1 MWNETFFHVG
11 SPCRELRQQPP
22 CFEFDKINKSDVTT
36 IWPRT
41 VHVLA
46 DSGMSLFVDTQR
58 SIPLTDQ
65 LYQAAREA
73 TACYMDDNMTERV
86 TVYVTEGNLEAE
98 TIQATDNLPLNE
110 AFNKEQTRF
119 LIDLIRN
126 QLEADGK
133 GLPRTF
139 KELNYRLKSA
149 KGQKKNL
156 WMDMAAKLSK
166 HFMESFDPSK
176 VARKW
181 YTLEDGYKKVL
192 EHNSTNTNSQTKT
205 RFQFFTEM
213 EELLD
218 GHHDIDFP
226 AVGTVQ
232 GVVGRRRKTLSIDC
246 QRDSSAARQ
255 TATRP
260 ASPTQPIR
268 KRRRTEEDYST
279 LLEFLRESE
288 AASQR
293 RHEEILAQMKSAQKG
308 FEELMCKFLE
318 KM

>member
-1 MWNETFFHVG
+1 MVN
-11 SPCRELRQQPP
+11 
-22 CFEFDKINKSDVTT
+22 
-36 IWPRT
+36 
-41 VHVLA
+41 VLA
-46 DSGMSLFVDTQR
+46 DSGMSLFADTQR
-58 SIPLTDQ
+58 SIPLTEQ

-73 TACYMDDNMTERV
+73 TACYIDDNMTERV
-86 TVYVTEGNLEAE
+86 TVYVTENNLEAE
-98 TIQATDNLPLNE
+98 TSPSVEPLPPNE
-110 AFNKEQTRF
+110 SFNKEQTRF

-126 QLEADGK
+126 QLEADGR

-156 WMDMAAKLSK
+156 WMDMANKLSK
-166 HFMESFDPSK
+166 HFMEAFDPSK

-192 EHNSTNTNSQTKT
+192 EHNSTSSQTKT

-218 GHHDIDFP
+218 GHQDIDFP

-232 GVVGRRRKTLSIDC
+232 GVVGRRRKPLSIDC

-255 TATRP
+255 TSTRP
-260 ASPTQPIR
+260 ASPTQPLR

-279 LLEFLRESE
+279 LLDFLRESE

-308 FEELMCKFLE
+308 FEELMRKFLE

>member
-1 MWNETFFHVG
+1 MSGASSTF
-11 SPCRELRQQPP
+11 P
-22 CFEFDKINKSDVTT
+22 EFSDINKPDV
-36 IWPRT
+36 RT
-41 VHVLA
+41 KWRRTANVLA

-58 SIPLTDQ
+58 NIPLTDQ

-73 TACYMDDNMTERV
+73 TACYMDETMTEGV
-86 TVYVTEGNLEAE
+86 TVYVAENNLETETALSAE
-98 TIQATDNLPLNE
+98 PFPPNE
-110 AFNKEQTRF
+110 SFNKEQTRF
-119 LIDLIRN
+119 LIDLVRS
-126 QLEADGK
+126 QLEADGR
-133 GLPRTF
+133 GLPRTL

-156 WMDMAAKLSK
+156 WLDMASKLSK
-166 HFMESFDPSK
+166 QFMETFDPSK

-192 EHNSTNTNSQTKT
+192 EHNSISSPTKT

-218 GHHDIDFP
+218 GHHDIDMS

-232 GVVGRRRKTLSIDC
+232 GVVGRRRKTLGIDC
-246 QRDSSAARQ
+246 QRDSPAARQ
-255 TATRP
+255 TPA
-260 ASPTQPIR
+260 ASPTQPLR
-268 KRRRTEEDYST
+268 KRRRQEEDYST
-279 LLEFLRESE
+279 LLDFLRESE

-293 RHEEILAQMKSAQKG
+293 RHEEMLAQMKSAQKG

>member
-1 MWNETFFHVG
+1 MY
-11 SPCRELRQQPP
+11 
-22 CFEFDKINKSDVTT
+22 ISDCSAV
-36 IWPRT
+36 I
-41 VHVLA
+41 
-46 DSGMSLFVDTQR
+46 
-58 SIPLTDQ
+58 
-65 LYQAAREA
+65 E
-73 TACYMDDNMTERV
+73 N
-86 TVYVTEGNLEAE
+86 NLEAE
-98 TIQATDNLPLNE
+98 TSPSVEPLPPNE
-110 AFNKEQTRF
+110 SFNKEQTRF

-126 QLEADGK
+126 QLEADGR

-156 WMDMAAKLSK
+156 WMDMANKLSK
-166 HFMESFDPSK
+166 HFMETFDPSK

-192 EHNSTNTNSQTKT
+192 EHNSTSSQTKT

-218 GHHDIDFP
+218 GHQDIDFP

-232 GVVGRRRKTLSIDC
+232 GVVGRRRKPLSIDC

-255 TATRP
+255 TSTRP
-260 ASPTQPIR
+260 ASPTQPLR

-279 LLEFLRESE
+279 LLDFLRESE

-308 FEELMCKFLE
+308 FEELMRKFLE
-318 KM
+318 KMWPPVSAHMIYALRFW

>member
-1 MWNETFFHVG
+1 MFYSFIENSLETETATLVEPLPPNESF
-11 SPCRELRQQPP
+11 S
-22 CFEFDKINKSDVTT
+22 
-36 IWPRT
+36 
-41 VHVLA
+41 
-46 DSGMSLFVDTQR
+46 
-58 SIPLTDQ
+58 
-65 LYQAAREA
+65 
-73 TACYMDDNMTERV
+73 
-86 TVYVTEGNLEAE
+86 
-98 TIQATDNLPLNE
+98 
-110 AFNKEQTRF
+110 KEQTRF

-156 WMDMAAKLSK
+156 WLDIANKLSK
-166 HFMESFDPSK
+166 HFMEAFDPSK
-176 VARKW
+176 VSRKW

-192 EHNSTNTNSQTKT
+192 EHNSTSSQTKT

-213 EELLD
+213 EELLMD
-218 GHHDIDFP
+218 GHNEIDFP

-232 GVVGRRRKTLSIDC
+232 GVVGRRRKTLSVDC
-246 QRDSSAARQ
+246 QRDSSGARQ
-255 TATRP
+255 TSTRP
-260 ASPTQPIR
+260 ASPTQPLR

-279 LLEFLRESE
+279 LLDFLRESE

-293 RHEEILAQMKSAQKG
+293 RHEEILAQMRSAQKG
-308 FEELMCKFLE
+308 FEELMRKFLE

>member
-1 MWNETFFHVG
+1 MT
-11 SPCRELRQQPP
+11 
-22 CFEFDKINKSDVTT
+22 
-36 IWPRT
+36 
-41 VHVLA
+41 
-46 DSGMSLFVDTQR
+46 LFVDTQR
-58 SIPLTDQ
+58 SIPLTEQ
-65 LYQAAREA
+65 LQQAARET
-73 TACYMDDNMTERV
+73 TACYIDDTMTERV
-86 TVYVTEGNLEAE
+86 TVYVAENNLEAE
-98 TIQATDNLPLNE
+98 TSPSAEPLPPNE
-110 AFNKEQTRF
+110 SFNKEQTRF

-126 QLEADGK
+126 QLEADGR

-156 WMDMAAKLSK
+156 WMDMANKLSK
-166 HFMESFDPSK
+166 HFMETFDPSK

-192 EHNSTNTNSQTKT
+192 EHNSTSSQIKT

-232 GVVGRRRKTLSIDC
+232 GVVGRRRKALSIDC

-255 TATRP
+255 TSTRP
-260 ASPTQPIR
+260 ASPTQPLR

-279 LLEFLRESE
+279 LLDFLRESE

-308 FEELMCKFLE
+308 FEELMRKFLE

>member
-1 MWNETFFHVG
+1 MPIF
-11 SPCRELRQQPP
+11 S
-22 CFEFDKINKSDVTT
+22 DINKADVSI
-36 IWPRT
+36 IWQRT
-41 VHVLA
+41 AKVST
-46 DSGMSLFVDTQR
+46 DSGMTLFVDSQK
-58 SIPLTDQ
+58 SIALNEQ

-73 TACYMDDNMTERV
+73 TTCYIDDAMTERV
-86 TVYVTEGNLEAE
+86 TVYVTENLEAE
-98 TIQATDNLPLNE
+98 TSPADVTFPPNE
-110 AFNKEQTRF
+110 SFNREQTRF
-119 LIDLIRN
+119 LIDLIRS
-126 QLEADGK
+126 QLEADGR

-156 WMDMAAKLSK
+156 WVDMANKLSK
-166 HFMESFDPSK
+166 HFMETFDPSK

-192 EHNSTNTNSQTKT
+192 EHNSVSSPTRT

-218 GHHDIDFP
+218 GHHDIDLAP
-226 AVGTVQ
+226 VGTVH
-232 GVVGRRRKTLSIDC
+232 GVVGRRRKTFSMDC
-246 QRDSSAARQ
+246 QRDSSVARQ
-255 TATRP
+255 TPA
-260 ASPTQPIR
+260 ASPTQPLR
-268 KRRRTEEDYST
+268 KRKRQEDDYST
-279 LLEFLRESE
+279 LLDFLRESE

>member
-1 MWNETFFHVG
+1 MPSIIMCFSSRKWLLRHV
-11 SPCRELRQQPP
+11 
-22 CFEFDKINKSDVTT
+22 SDSSA
-36 IWPRT
+36 
-41 VHVLA
+41 LLEN
-46 DSGMSLFVDTQR
+46 S
-58 SIPLTDQ
+58 
-65 LYQAAREA
+65 
-73 TACYMDDNMTERV
+73 
-86 TVYVTEGNLEAE
+86 LEAE
-98 TIQATDNLPLNE
+98 TPPSAEPLPPNE
-110 AFNKEQTRF
+110 SFNKEQTRF

-126 QLEADGK
+126 QLQADGR

-156 WMDMAAKLSK
+156 WMDMANKLSK
-166 HFMESFDPSK
+166 QFMETFDPNK

-192 EHNSTNTNSQTKT
+192 EHNSTSSQTKT

-218 GHHDIDFP
+218 GNHDIDFP

-232 GVVGRRRKTLSIDC
+232 GIVGRRRKAWSIDC

-255 TATRP
+255 TPTRP
-260 ASPTQPIR
+260 PSPTQPLR

-279 LLEFLRESE
+279 LLDFLRESE

-308 FEELMCKFLE
+308 FEELMCKLLE